1 MKEHVRKGALLRVD
15 GLVMTLPFCKY
26 MVDRGIGNLHV
37 RSEEDFAAGR
47 VGTRSNLEMA
57 HRNTCLHFD
66 LPWKCTDSKE
76 YSFNE
81 QEEKILNAE
90 VVVPHVC
97 VNLLLGV

>member
-1 MKEHVRKGALLRVD
+1 
-15 GLVMTLPFCKY
+15 MTLRFCKY

-37 RSEEDFAAGR
+37 RSEEDFAAES

-66 LPWKCTDSKE
+66 LSKECRGSKE

-90 VVVPHVC
+90 VVVAHVC